1 MKSHWPHWHKPLS
14 RTATGL
20 LCGLVTLAATAGY
33 LVDGSG
39 SPVRSASGS
48 CIRIES
54 RSAHDVSDACRQAT
68 GRVVLLPGPD
78 GKAGAVH
85 VRSSQGESTLDTAY
99 AAVGVS
105 DNGHLVTQTES
116 ADSVALRYA
125 ATLEALP
132 PRPLSFLVY
141 FATGSA
147 TILTPESLAVIEAI
161 KAELGKRP
169 APEITVIGHADTVGG
184 NDINDPLSL
193 GRAQSVKETLVAAG
207 IKASSIVVI
216 GRGEREPLVP
226 TRDDVPE
233 LRNRRVEINLR

>member
-1 MKSHWPHWHKPLS
+1 MVSHWHKPLS

-20 LCGLVTLAATAGY
+20 LCGLVAVAATAGY

-54 RSAHDVSDACRQAT
+54 RSAHDVSDACQPAT
-68 GRVVLLPGPD
+68 GRVVLLPDPN
-78 GKAGAVH
+78 GKAGVVRVH
-85 VRSSQGESTLDTAY
+85 SSQGESTLDTAY

-105 DNGHLVTQTES
+105 DTGHLVTQTES

-125 ATLEALP
+125 ATLQALP

-147 TILTPESLAVIEAI
+147 TMLTPESLPVIEAI
-161 KAELGKRP
+161 KTELGKRP
-169 APEITVIGHADTVGG
+169 APEITVIGHTDTVGG
-184 NDINDPLSL
+184 NAVNDPLSL
-193 GRAQSVKETLVAAG
+193 QRAQSVKETLLAAG
-207 IKASSIVVI
+207 IKATSIVVI

-226 TRDDVPE
+226 TRDDVSA

>member
-1 MKSHWPHWHKPLS
+1 MKSHWPQWHKPLS
-14 RTATGL
+14 RTTTGL
-20 LCGLVTLAATAGY
+20 LCGLVAVAATAGY

-39 SPVRSASGS
+39 LPVRSASGS
-48 CIRIES
+48 CVRIES
-54 RSAHDVSDACRQAT
+54 RSAHDVSDACNNST

-78 GKAGAVH
+78 GKTGVVR
-85 VRSSQGESTLDTAY
+85 VRSTQGESTLDTAY
-99 AAVGVS
+99 AAVSVS
-105 DNGHLVTQTES
+105 DTGNLVTQTAS
-116 ADSVALRYA
+116 ADSVAQRYA

-147 TILTPESLAVIEAI
+147 TMLTPESLAVIEAI
-161 KAELGKRP
+161 KTELGKRP

-184 NDINDPLSL
+184 NDVNDPLSL
-193 GRAQSVKETLVAAG
+193 QRAESVKQTLIASG
-207 IKASSIVVI
+207 IKATNLVVI

>member
-1 MKSHWPHWHKPLS
+1 MISQWHKPLS
-14 RTATGL
+14 CTATGL
-20 LCGLVTLAATAGY
+20 LCGLVTVAATAGY

-48 CIRIES
+48 CVRIES
-54 RSAHDVSDACRQAT
+54 RSAYDVSDACNNST

-78 GKAGAVH
+78 GKTGVVL
-85 VRSSQGESTLDTAY
+85 VRSTQGESTLDKAY

-105 DNGHLVTQTES
+105 DTGNLVTQTES
-116 ADSVALRYA
+116 ADSVAQHYA

-132 PRPLSFLVY
+132 PRPLSFLVN

-147 TILTPESLAVIEAI
+147 TMLTTESLPVIEAI
-161 KAELGKRP
+161 KTELAKRP

-184 NDINDPLSL
+184 NEVNDPLSL
-193 GRAQSVKETLVAAG
+193 ERAESVKETLVASG
-207 IKASSIVVI
+207 IKATNLVVI
-216 GRGEREPLVP
+216 GRGKREPLVP
-226 TRDDVPE
+226 TSDDVSE

>member
-1 MKSHWPHWHKPLS
+1 MKSHWPQWHKPLS

-39 SPVRSASGS
+39 SPVRSANGS

-54 RSAHDVSDACRQAT
+54 RSAHDVSDACRQTT

-78 GKAGAVH
+78 GKAGVVH

-105 DNGHLVTQTES
+105 DNGLLVTQTES

-125 ATLEALP
+125 ATLKALP

-161 KAELGKRP
+161 KTELGKRP

-184 NDINDPLSL
+184 NAVNDPLSL
-193 GRAQSVKETLVAAG
+193 QRAESVKQTLLAAG
-207 IKASSIVVI
+207 IKASSLVVI